1 MAEYK
6 TNMNEGLEKF
16 RAFRVQF
23 DALMGELHVI
33 HEEWQKIHSGSAD
46 ARHPSQHD
54 DLIRRE
60 VKLVEELDQLMKS
73 VTELISFYTKSS
85 DKPQ

>member
-73 VTELISFYTKSS
+73 VNQLIPPLNNSN
-85 DKPQ
+85 KPP